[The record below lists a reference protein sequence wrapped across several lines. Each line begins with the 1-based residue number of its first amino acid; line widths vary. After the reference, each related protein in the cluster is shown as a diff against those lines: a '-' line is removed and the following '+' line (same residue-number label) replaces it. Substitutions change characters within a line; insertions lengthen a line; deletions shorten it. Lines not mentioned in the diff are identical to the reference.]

1 MALELPGGERMLA
14 TSPNMAA
21 IHVGEEG
28 SVVGATIAFGFIG
41 GIAATQAEET
51 ARNARIADY
60 ESKGFKDARLGR
72 GESAQGFVFFVPS
85 KGTQPFDRTHLRVNF
100 TNVLTARS
108 QVVRAEVRGVNFVG
122 RSDDESEAPVLPMEG
137 PTQTYASADAVP
149 APSMERNKQRNRLSE
164 NRTQNA
170 PTDPNF
176 AKSRG
181 EIEQKFERLMA
192 PERRKRYKLAC
203 DKDEKKNR
211 TQACQ
216 DIAYQIGLLEQAKQK
231 ELNRLQMEHRR
242 ELAKKRVQ
250 ERQSAPKKSPDMAPG
265 SIINFKADRAAITQA
280 IEDFLDINDGGD
292 NCWGDI
298 NVVPSVTCSL
308 AKLINIRLGKIYSN
322 NIEVTARY
330 ILEADQEK
338 RVFSGRFLLKKENNN
353 YILMEEKRI

>member
-1 MALELPGGERMLA
+1 
-14 TSPNMAA
+14 
-21 IHVGEEG
+21 
-28 SVVGATIAFGFIG
+28 
-41 GIAATQAEET
+41 
-51 ARNARIADY
+51 
-60 ESKGFKDARLGR
+60 
-72 GESAQGFVFFVPS
+72 
-85 KGTQPFDRTHLRVNF
+85 
-100 TNVLTARS
+100 
-108 QVVRAEVRGVNFVG
+108 
-122 RSDDESEAPVLPMEG
+122 MEG

-242 ELAKKRVQ
+242 ELAKKRV
-250 ERQSAPKKSPDMAPG
+250 
-265 SIINFKADRAAITQA
+265 
-280 IEDFLDINDGGD
+280 FLDINDGGD

-330 ILEADQEK
+330 ILEEDQEK